1 MNCESLCLGGYC
13 INFKCIVGENCIQN
27 CKFNCINMRCKVKEC
42 DQICIKGNC
51 KMYCEL
57 GLDMCIMFCFG
68 GNCLFYCDGIK
79 CKCDCFGG
87 GCEMFGFGK
96 EVMILRLI
104 IFVIIKLSG
113 NVLGFMLVVLVLFV
127 FGIVYIFFVYEY

>member
-1 MNCESLCLGGYC
+1 
-13 INFKCIVGENCIQN
+13 
-27 CKFNCINMRCKVKEC
+27 
-42 DQICIKGNC
+42 
-51 KMYCEL
+51 MYCEL